1 LRRISFHSKVSPD
14 KMQAWFAFS
23 LGPGSGPG

>member
-1 LRRISFHSKVSPD
+1 VPLKLNIKTSQD

-23 LGPGSGPG
+23 LGPGRGPG